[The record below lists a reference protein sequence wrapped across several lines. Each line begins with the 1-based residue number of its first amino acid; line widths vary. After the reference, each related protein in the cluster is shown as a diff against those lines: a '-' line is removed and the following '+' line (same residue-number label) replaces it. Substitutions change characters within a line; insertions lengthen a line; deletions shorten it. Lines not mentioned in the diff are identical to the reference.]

1 LFVYY
6 FSVCEYCAIQQLCNY
21 LLHRCCFAAASLQC
35 PVIDFDRHIIK
46 NAASP
51 EDKQKTAG
59 NSRNNRVPG
68 LFIIDI
74 LLSLSSLSSPLFFF
88 FVFLYFFL
96 MSTQGYCRR
105 PSASTSISFLESAP
119 CFVKQSAS
127 CTVLGIQ
134 STCTSFLLIASL
146 MAAISTRSLF
156 SSTAVVE

>member
-1 LFVYY
+1 LFVYF

-21 LLHRCCFAAASLQC
+21 LLHRSCFAVASLQC

-74 LLSLSSLSSPLFFF
+74 LLSLSSLSSF
-88 FVFLYFFL
+88 FLYFLFNVHTRL
-96 MSTQGYCRR
+96 LQTPLCQY
-105 PSASTSISFLESAP
+105 LH
-119 CFVKQSAS
+119 QL
-127 CTVLGIQ
+127 LGIGALFCQ
-134 STCTSFLLIASL
+134 TICKLYGFGNPVDLYFLPSDCFSDGGNFNAESL
-146 MAAISTRSLF
+146 LF
-156 SSTAVVE
+156 NCCC